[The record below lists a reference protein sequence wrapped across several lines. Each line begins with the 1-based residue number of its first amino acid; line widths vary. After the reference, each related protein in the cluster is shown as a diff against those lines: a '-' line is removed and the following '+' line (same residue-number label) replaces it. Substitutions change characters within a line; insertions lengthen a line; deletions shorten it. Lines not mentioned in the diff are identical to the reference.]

1 MLDLNGKTAIV
12 TGSSRGIG
20 RAIAELFARCGANVV
35 VSSRTMEA
43 CTPVVESIAAQGGE
57 AMAIPCHIG
66 HKQELQALVEK
77 TIAAYGQ
84 IDMLICNA
92 AINPVYGP
100 MSETSD
106 EVFDK
111 IMGTN
116 VRSTLNLCN
125 MVLPIMAA
133 QGGGT
138 VVIMSSIAGMRG
150 NISIGAYGIS
160 KAAEAALARNLA
172 VEWGPDNIRIN
183 ALAPGLVKTD
193 FARALWE
200 DPVRLER
207 AENRTP
213 LRRIGTPEDIAGTAL
228 FLATELSSYI
238 TGQTIVADGGETI
251 T

>member
-150 NISIGAYGIS
+150 NTSIGAYGIS